1 MPEFVGFQNMMI
13 LDPMVWS
20 CRLVFLVWT
29 IFFYLNPAKHTV
41 LCHYSKVILLL
52 LILLPPVWS
61 VGLKIDLRVGS
72 VQGGIEKVQGPADG
86 DRGKNYAS
94 FSGIPYAE
102 PPVGKLRFKVC

>member
-1 MPEFVGFQNMMI
+1 
-13 LDPMVWS
+13 MVKKATYLLKINDLY
-20 CRLVFLVWT
+20 RL
-29 IFFYLNPAKHTV
+29 
-41 LCHYSKVILLL
+41 CSKVVLLL

-72 VQGGIEKVQGPADG
+72 VQGGIEKVQGLADNG

-102 PPVGKLRFKVC
+102 PPVGKLRFKVCTYVNLSNLRLLFIS

>member
-1 MPEFVGFQNMMI
+1 
-13 LDPMVWS
+13 MVKKWYLLKIINL
-20 CRLVFLVWT
+20 CRL
-29 IFFYLNPAKHTV
+29 
-41 LCHYSKVILLL
+41 CSKVILLL
-52 LILLPPVWS
+52 LILLPAVWS

-102 PPVGKLRFKVC
+102 PPVGKLRFKVCTYVNLSN